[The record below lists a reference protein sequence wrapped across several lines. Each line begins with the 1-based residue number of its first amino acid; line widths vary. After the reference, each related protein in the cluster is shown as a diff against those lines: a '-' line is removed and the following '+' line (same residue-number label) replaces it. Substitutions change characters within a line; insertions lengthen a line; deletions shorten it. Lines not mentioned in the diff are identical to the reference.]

1 MSGVLIIRRIGPL
14 FCPAMRHGPFPL
26 ALGFWS
32 LASTEVV
39 PNTERLVSLISEQFL
54 TITGNV
60 TALADPKLHRYRLAS
75 AAAARHAAL
84 VTRRYARERRAEEPE
99 DLRLEELDPS
109 FCEAAPQFLQIKNES
124 RNMDEFDFVNDC
136 CEPTKFDSLGN
147 EQCFP
152 EWPSWPVRIC
162 CAHHLSQ
169 GPSKSSY
176 FAGFWRTL
184 AWSIFESTQ
193 SIDEPPIAFESHVKS
208 IMAYHKSGVSLST
221 ELVGNV
227 APGPLTR
234 FLLKNPEETVMVPH
248 DFQVTKFGN
257 HNSLRGGRPVISPFF
272 QSFTR
277 TFSDT
282 KTSDMIIHFSNPL
295 KSEAPQFQHFLSEG
309 AGQVLHLVRRPS
321 DMILSGYRY
330 HRQDLSA
337 GEEWLKFRNPPDC
350 LSCDHEAWFEIFQLC
365 GFRCS
370 YNELLQNVTARQG
383 LQAEYLRSR
392 WDIVKMLE
400 NAQAWQS
407 LDHVLQVPMESF
419 HHDFNGTLRCIAR
432 FFFDQKPDQIPEQ
445 QFSADLERFLEE
457 SQGMSPEVLQSCR
470 EALLRGEHCTGP
482 RSEDEKSFQYR
493 ATTHVASTVERSHL
507 RAELRRTPGWRHF
520 ILLADAAFEAL
531 LLSSRTRELFG
542 CPT

>member
-1 MSGVLIIRRIGPL
+1 MAPFLWHWVFGAWPQLRWSGWFSVKIRFFHDFGQSQRL
-14 FCPAMRHGPFPL
+14 L
-26 ALGFWS
+26 AIDSSWLWRQ
-32 LASTEVV
+32 VV

-248 DFQVTKFGN
+248 DFQVTCMA
-257 HNSLRGGRPVISPFF
+257 
-272 QSFTR
+272 
-277 TFSDT
+277 
-282 KTSDMIIHFSNPL
+282 TSD
-295 KSEAPQFQHFLSEG
+295 
-309 AGQVLHLVRRPS
+309 
-321 DMILSGYRY
+321 
-330 HRQDLSA
+330 
-337 GEEWLKFRNPPDC
+337 
-350 LSCDHEAWFEIFQLC
+350 
-365 GFRCS
+365 
-370 YNELLQNVTARQG
+370 
-383 LQAEYLRSR
+383 
-392 WDIVKMLE
+392 
-400 NAQAWQS
+400 QS
-407 LDHVLQVPMESF
+407 
-419 HHDFNGTLRCIAR
+419 
-432 FFFDQKPDQIPEQ
+432 
-445 QFSADLERFLEE
+445 
-457 SQGMSPEVLQSCR
+457 
-470 EALLRGEHCTGP
+470 
-482 RSEDEKSFQYR
+482 
-493 ATTHVASTVERSHL
+493 
-507 RAELRRTPGWRHF
+507 
-520 ILLADAAFEAL
+520 
-531 LLSSRTRELFG
+531 
-542 CPT
+542 

>member
-1 MSGVLIIRRIGPL
+1 
-14 FCPAMRHGPFPL
+14 
-26 ALGFWS
+26 
-32 LASTEVV
+32 VV

-295 KSEAPQFQHFLSEG
+295 KSEMQLQRASSERHCKAGFASRVSKKPLGHCEDAGKRPGVAKLGSRAPGPYGELPPRLQRHP
-309 AGQVLHLVRRPS
+309 ALHCPL
-321 DMILSGYRY
+321 
-330 HRQDLSA
+330 
-337 GEEWLKFRNPPDC
+337 
-350 LSCDHEAWFEIFQLC
+350 
-365 GFRCS
+365 
-370 YNELLQNVTARQG
+370 
-383 LQAEYLRSR
+383 
-392 WDIVKMLE
+392 
-400 NAQAWQS
+400 
-407 LDHVLQVPMESF
+407 
-419 HHDFNGTLRCIAR
+419 
-432 FFFDQKPDQIPEQ
+432 
-445 QFSADLERFLEE
+445 
-457 SQGMSPEVLQSCR
+457 
-470 EALLRGEHCTGP
+470 LLRPETRPDTG
-482 RSEDEKSFQYR
+482 
-493 ATTHVASTVERSHL
+493 ATVFSRPGALFGGVPGHVARGAPELSRGAAAR
-507 RAELRRTPGWRHF
+507 RALHG
-520 ILLADAAFEAL
+520 AAE
-531 LLSSRTRELFG
+531 
-542 CPT
+542 